1 MPNRVTPD
9 DISAGRQMLNE
20 LASKAG
26 RDPESINIS
35 VFGQPAD
42 CDLVSS
48 LFEAGADRVMIRV
61 ETAEQD
67 ATFAQLDGIAEEV
80 LS

>member
-9 DISAGRQMLNE
+9 DISAGRQTLND
-20 LASKAG
+20 LAADAG
-26 RDPESINIS
+26 RDPESISVS

-42 CDLVSS
+42 RSLVGE
-48 LFEAGADRVMIRV
+48 LIDAGADRVMIRV
-61 ETAEQD
+61 ETADED
-67 ATFAQLDGIAEEV
+67 ATNAQLDEIAEAV